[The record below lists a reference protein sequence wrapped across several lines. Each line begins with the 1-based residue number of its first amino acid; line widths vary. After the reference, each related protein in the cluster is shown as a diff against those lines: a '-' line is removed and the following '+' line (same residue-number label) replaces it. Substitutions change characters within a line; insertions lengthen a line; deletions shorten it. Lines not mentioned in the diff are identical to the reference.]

1 MGRDLSR
8 HGLRLDPHPALVPS
22 AQIRLSLPTNDGGD
36 PVVVGA
42 LVARDDGELGVAL
55 HFEWVDDEARLGE
68 LVESLPA
75 IFSMEEDDDRTQRVV
90 LTELVPNLLRRKSP

>member
-1 MGRDLSR
+1 MQ
-8 HGLRLDPHPALVPS
+8 PAIVPS

-55 HFEWVDDEARLGE
+55 HFEWVGDEARLGE
-68 LVESLPA
+68 LIEGLPA
-75 IFSMEEDDDRTQRVV
+75 IFSMREDGDSTQRVV
-90 LTELVPNLLRRKSP
+90 LIEVVPNLLRRKSP